1 MLSAP
6 LKSSPLPFPM
16 VTPMKSC
23 NVSDEVLSKLAREV
37 LMVDEN
43 NQSLIPGYLQVMSN
57 GLPQPAPSSRNRVLI
72 VGAGI
77 AGLLAGKLLKQAGY
91 HIQIIEAN
99 DSRVGGRIKTFH
111 NTPEKKVFEA
121 ENQYAEAGAMRIPK
135 SHPLVNA
142 MIDQEGLGALRQ
154 AFYNVDVSKEDA
166 NLKLF
171 HTWYRTN
178 EVQMRQV
185 DYNNNPPAPNPLG
198 FPIEDEKYLHATT
211 GQLLNHAYGEMN
223 RLIDKNNAMAQQV
236 EGWKK
241 VIAENDNVS
250 VRDFLLKHFGE
261 NEVVMQY
268 IGTLQNYTSRSFL
281 SILHMF
287 IDSFYINPGETY
299 SELKGGN
306 YQLPEALLKYFD
318 DGEIVFNAR
327 AVDIAHNENGVS
339 VTTVSEAQ
347 EVLDGKSG
355 HPAQLKNGQQEFTAD
370 LLLLTVPFSCQRF
383 INVQPQL
390 SYHKRRAII
399 ELHYDTATK
408 VLLEFSER
416 FWEWDEDEWNRR
428 NMGSPY
434 RGHNSIGGG
443 SVTDNPNRNMYFPS
457 HKVDGS
463 DGGVILASYTWADDA
478 IRWDSIPDEDRYA
491 YAMRGLVDLYGAGI
505 LQFFTGYGQTQSWI
519 RDYYA
524 MGEAAVFAPGQIT
537 ELHPYIPTP
546 EGNIFFAGEHTS
558 LKHAWIEGALESA
571 IRACLEINQF
581 RV

>member
-1 MLSAP
+1 MTLCGE
-6 LKSSPLPFPM
+6 K
-16 VTPMKSC
+16 MKSC
-23 NVSDEVLSKLAREV
+23 NVSDATLTKLAREV
-37 LMVDEN
+37 LMVDDN
-43 NQSLIPGYLQVMSN
+43 NQSLIPNYLNVMAN
-57 GLPQPAPSSRNRVLI
+57 GLPQPAPASANKVII

-91 HIQIIEAN
+91 QVRIIEAN

-111 NTPEKKVFEA
+111 NTPTKKVFEA

-142 MIDQEGLGALRQ
+142 MIDQEGLGHLRQ

-166 NLKLF
+166 SRKLF
-171 HTWYRTN
+171 NTWYRTN
-178 EVQMRQV
+178 EVQMRQC
-185 DYNNNPPAPNPLG
+185 DYNANPPAPDPLG
-198 FPIEDEKYLHATT
+198 FPFDVEKYLHATT

-223 RLIDKNNAMAQQV
+223 RLIDKKNAIAQQV

-241 VIAENDNVS
+241 VIAENDNES

-287 IDSFYINPGETY
+287 IDSFYINPDETY
-299 SELKGGN
+299 SELSGGN
-306 YQLPEALLKYFD
+306 YQLPESLLKYFAE
-318 DGEIVFNAR
+318 GEIVFNAR
-327 AVDIAHNENGVS
+327 AFDIVHDANGVK
-339 VTTVSEAQ
+339 VKTVSEKQ
-347 EVLDGKSG
+347 EALDGQSA
-355 HPAQLKNGQQEFTAD
+355 HPPTLKHGLQEFEAD

-383 INVQPQL
+383 ITVEPQL

-408 VLLEFSER
+408 VVLEFSRR
-416 FWEWDEDEWNRR
+416 FWEWDEKEWNAN
-428 NMGSPY
+428 NMGTPY

-457 HKVDGS
+457 HKVEGS

-478 IRWDSIPDEDRYA
+478 IRWDSIPDSDRYA
-491 YAMRGLVDLYGAGI
+491 YALRGLTDLYGEGI
-505 LQFFTGYGQTQSWI
+505 MQFFTGKGQTQSWM

-537 ELHPYIPTP
+537 ELHPYIPGP

-571 IRACLEINQF
+571 IRACLEINQYGAQ
-581 RV
+581 VGANK